1 MWFTSFERGNMNIMV
16 LTLIVIVVSA
26 ITAYLITELRVE
38 DFRKAIDD
46 VIESLARAQKKVETE
61 TQKVETETQKVDAI
75 LVKLQQLEYQR
86 KRDRGALWE
95 SVNGL
100 WNIVDKKGKESD
112 SDNTD
117 GSGNVRTENEQ

>member
-1 MWFTSFERGNMNIMV
+1 MNIMV

-46 VIESLARAQKKVETE
+46 VIASLARAQKKVETE

-117 GSGNVRTENEQ
+117 GSGNVRSENEQ

>member
-1 MWFTSFERGNMNIMV
+1 MNIMV

-46 VIESLARAQKKVETE
+46 VIASLARTQKKMETE

-100 WNIVDKKGKESD
+100 WNIVDKKGKEND

-117 GSGNVRTENEQ
+117 GSGNVRSENEQ

>member
-1 MWFTSFERGNMNIMV
+1 MNIMV

-46 VIESLARAQKKVETE
+46 VIASLARAQK
-61 TQKVETETQKVDAI
+61 KVETETQKVDAI

>member
-1 MWFTSFERGNMNIMV
+1 MNIMV
-16 LTLIVIVVSA
+16 LTLTVIVVSA

-46 VIESLARAQKKVETE
+46 VIASLARTQKKS
-61 TQKVETETQKVDAI
+61 ETETQKVDAI

-117 GSGNVRTENEQ
+117 GSGNVRTENE

>member
-1 MWFTSFERGNMNIMV
+1 MNIMV

-26 ITAYLITELRVE
+26 VTAYLITELRVE
-38 DFRKAIDD
+38 DFRKSIDD
-46 VIESLARAQKKVETE
+46 VIASLARAQK
-61 TQKVETETQKVDAI
+61 KVETETQKVDAI

-117 GSGNVRTENEQ
+117 GSGNVRSENEQ